1 MGDAI
6 VRRACSGDQGQK
18 LGECV
23 DGDQDRPLRQRGTRD
38 AIRHPNRNGGSA
50 LTLAQPDVT
59 AMSHAALH
67 ANGLAVQW
75 MPRIVDGYVL
85 SVVGGM

>member
-1 MGDAI
+1 M
-6 VRRACSGDQGQK
+6 
-18 LGECV
+18 
-23 DGDQDRPLRQRGTRD
+23 RPWPARWKDWT
-38 AIRHPNRNGGSA
+38 AGGA
-50 LTLAQPDVT
+50 LTLLAQPDFT

-75 MPRIVDGYVL
+75 MPRIVNGYVL